1 MGVKNSRKL
10 KKKRIK
16 VGHISVKLK
25 KKPGL
30 KCVQLSIW
38 TQMCLVVSYHTENC
52 SNSEFSYNFHC

>member
-25 KKPGL
+25 KKT
-30 KCVQLSIW
+30 W
-38 TQMCLVVSYHTENC
+38 TQMCPIINLDTNVSCCKLPY
-52 SNSEFSYNFHC
+52 